1 MLNVDKNYCTSAY
14 IDTYWKN
21 NLIIDSN
28 LTKINTNLHMKDKP
42 YEIEKT
48 LNKNIEN
55 KHNKNTYKD
64 NRVYNNNY
72 HNSYNIRQNTYQNNN
87 QQNTYQ
93 NNNQQ
98 NTYQNK
104 NNYTNKKNKEYTL
117 PIKQRCK
124 EYNLGERKILLEAF
138 SKPKLL

>member
-55 KHNKNTYKD
+55 KHSKNTYKD

-72 HNSYNIRQNTYQNNN
+72 HNSYDIRQNTYQNN
-87 QQNTYQ
+87 
-93 NNNQQ
+93 
-98 NTYQNK
+98 

-117 PIKQRCK
+117 PIKPRYPRCQ